1 MRRNNQTTK
10 PKQKEMKFIIVS
22 SNTAQPQE
30 IESSAKTWGELK
42 NDLNKA
48 GISTQNMVGISHH
61 TRVEYELNDALLD
74 QTLTEQV
81 ILLMP
86 NGMKGGAPRNFETRE
101 QYNARRRKEAAAK
114 KASKKIAPKKATKAV
129 KKDTPCSGSLRPVR
143 NNNDIAPT
151 NTNVEVVKKDLHEI
165 REEVG
170 SFVTIIEDAAS
181 KIQER
186 INQLEEDIK
195 NLKVE
200 GYDYTALQKEWNEI
214 NDMLK
219 AIRR

>member
-61 TRVEYELNDALLD
+61 TRVEYELNEALLD

-86 NGMKGGAPRNFETRE
+86 NGMKGGAPRKGETRE

-114 KASKKIAPKKATKAV
+114 KAPKKAAKAAKKPLCRAIKHVSEAPNTK
-129 KKDTPCSGSLRPVR
+129 
-143 NNNDIAPT
+143 
-151 NTNVEVVKKDLHEI
+151 VEVVKKDLHEI

-219 AIRR
+219 AIRRC

>member
-1 MRRNNQTTK
+1 
-10 PKQKEMKFIIVS
+10 MKFIIVS

-61 TRVEYELNDALLD
+61 TRVEYELNEALLD

-86 NGMKGGAPRNFETRE
+86 NGMKGGAPRKFETRE

-114 KASKKIAPKKATKAV
+114 KAAAKKAAPKKAAKAA
-129 KKDTPCSGSLRPVR
+129 KKPLCRAIKHVSE
-143 NNNDIAPT
+143 AP

-170 SFVTIIEDAAS
+170 SFVTIIEDAAC

-200 GYDYTALQKEWNEI
+200 GCDYTALQKEWNEI

-219 AIRR
+219 AIRRC

>member
-1 MRRNNQTTK
+1 
-10 PKQKEMKFIIVS
+10 MKFIIVS

-61 TRVEYELNDALLD
+61 TRVEYELNEALLD

-86 NGMKGGAPRNFETRE
+86 NGMKGGAPRKGETRE

-114 KASKKIAPKKATKAV
+114 KATPKKAAKAV
-129 KKDTPCSGSLRPVR
+129 SCSGSLRPIR
-143 NNNDIAPT
+143 NDNDIAPA

-170 SFVTIIEDAAS
+170 SFVTIIEDAAG
-181 KIQER
+181 KIQKR
-186 INQLEEDIK
+186 IDQLEEDIK

-200 GYDYTALQKEWNEI
+200 GRDYAALQKEWSEI

-219 AIRR
+219 AIRRR

>member
-22 SNTAQPQE
+22 SNTAEPQE

-61 TRVEYELNDALLD
+61 TRVEYELNEALLD

-86 NGMKGGAPRNFETRE
+86 NGMKGGAPRKGETRE

-114 KASKKIAPKKATKAV
+114 KAPKKAAKAA
-129 KKDTPCSGSLRPVR
+129 KKPLCRAIKHVSE
-143 NNNDIAPT
+143 AP

-200 GYDYTALQKEWNEI
+200 GHDYAALQKEWSEI

-219 AIRR
+219 AIRRR

>member
-1 MRRNNQTTK
+1 
-10 PKQKEMKFIIVS
+10 MKFIIVS

-61 TRVEYELNDALLD
+61 TRVEYELNEALLD

-86 NGMKGGAPRNFETRE
+86 NGMKGGAPKKGESVE
-101 QYNARRRKEAAAK
+101 AYNKRRRAEYAAAK
-114 KASKKIAPKKATKAV
+114 KGKVKKVAAKKVAKATKPVV
-129 KKDTPCSGSLRPVR
+129 KATRKEVTNTPCNCEKSSIG
-143 NNNDIAPT
+143 
-151 NTNVEVVKKDLHEI
+151 VEVVKQDLRAV
-165 REEVG
+165 REDVS
-170 SFVTIIEDAAS
+170 SFVGTINTAAEA
-181 KIQER
+181 IQKR
-186 INQLEEDIK
+186 INKLEEDIK

-200 GYDYTALQKEWNEI
+200 GRDYAALQKEWSEI
-214 NDMLK
+214 SDMLK
-219 AIRR
+219 AIRRR